1 MPPIHA
7 SLPITVKH
15 ATMVF
20 LSYPSVAR
28 PSNPILVGKDGLRRA
43 HNAYVISL
51 TFPDGTRV
59 TSIPAGTY
67 AYACSAHFRTM
78 NGAFTVT
85 AQ

>member
-1 MPPIHA
+1 MSSRHA
-7 SLPITVKH
+7 RSARFEASIRIALVI

-28 PSNPILVGKDGLRRA
+28 SSNPILVGKDGLRRA
-43 HNAYVISL
+43 HNAYNIALS
-51 TFPDGTRV
+51 PGN
-59 TSIPAGTY
+59 Y